1 MNIENIRK
9 NVDQFMNLLAKEGL
23 IKVTGFDEK
32 TKMIQVNSNKRHEL
46 GLSSFKKIIDADKK
60 YKIFTDDEFSLL
72 IFKFALSNLNEEF
85 ELVKIV
91 LKAILNSDEISFNE
105 RTTYGDL
112 LGKCF
117 DKLHYDKIRPYMRD
131 VFLIDLRNAFTHLKY
146 EINGNVFSY
155 HNLNGDLVKFNDEEL
170 KNISREYIET
180 TTTML
185 AFLENHRIKQKK

>member
-9 NVDQFMNLLAKEGL
+9 NVNQFMNLLAEEGL

-32 TKMIQVNSNKRHEL
+32 IKMIQANSNKRHEL
-46 GLSSFKKIIDADKK
+46 GVSSFKKIIDADEKS
-60 YKIFTDDEFSLL
+60 KILTDDEFSLL

-91 LKAILNSDEISFNE
+91 LKAILNSDEIRFNE

-117 DKLHYDKIRPYMRD
+117 DKLHYDKIRPIMRD
-131 VFLIDLRNAFTHLKY
+131 IFQLDLRNAYTHLDY
-146 EINGNVFSY
+146 EINENIFSY
-155 HNLNGDLVKFNDEEL
+155 HKMNGELVEVNTNEI
-170 KNISREYIET
+170 NGIYREFTET
-180 TTTML
+180 TETMVD
-185 AFLENHRIKQKK
+185 FLNNYFNLKS